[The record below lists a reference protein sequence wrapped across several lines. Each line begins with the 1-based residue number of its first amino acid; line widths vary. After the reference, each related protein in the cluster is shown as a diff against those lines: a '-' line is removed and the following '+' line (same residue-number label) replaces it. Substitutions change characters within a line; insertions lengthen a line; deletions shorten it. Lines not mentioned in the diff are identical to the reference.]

1 MHTRRCLRSS
11 RHWYA
16 ATLALTAALLVQPA
30 STVAITSDRID
41 LGPVPVTGAAAAAT
55 IDTRANAVVDNLAC
69 GREFEFF
76 LTADEPGKAVPE
88 RFQGD
93 VWPVLI
99 GKVQFLVSRPGETC
113 VARVPYGD
121 RDNTDPAKPFVEPF
135 TRARW
140 AEPIPPGE
148 KSQILNGINAL
159 LKTRVTDF
167 KDASGNATNFGA
179 FFGDEC
185 NTAATD
191 ILPAPAPEK
200 PALIEFR
207 LTTGCLRAQVNAMIA
222 TRDRFGTN
230 PGSDGLPCQVIGKA
244 AKGDWDMTVY
254 QLTRL
259 VYLAR
264 GDRALFHPSTLGKLD
279 HLLTLS
285 GPLQG
290 ESYGLYQCG
299 NPDNTTGS
307 AQERADEADF
317 YDDGFFSDVG
327 DLLEWLAAFLAIVL
341 IAVAAAILAAVTMG
355 AALGPMGLVGAA
367 LAGAAAGAAAAVPIT
382 LIRIE
387 ETENHLLMMN
397 TSKYLMN
404 QRIIDQ
410 LPDED
415 DKQTF
420 RDYNADIRDWLL
432 RRLRQIVKD
441 DFVEY
446 NSRPYQRLS
455 IGSILNIHDF
465 ANDDKLRTAAAAV
478 LDLAAAKMALGSSM
492 GRRIAPFRRLAGT
505 NARFAYG
512 DNPATPQPQRLFDLS
527 GGADHMIAAML
538 LWAGQTQHTG
548 ERLASLGAGAE
559 MAFEATS
566 NYKPHALILAI
577 AIEKETPYEQW
588 IHHDGWEHYSS
599 GPGWLLTAGGT
610 STGYAQVA
618 LVSPFSL
625 PFTPPLGSEL
635 GFLKDENRGAGVP
648 TTLIPRSS
656 AARQERYVDF
666 LRFEGMVRLWKK
678 DSPTDAQ
685 PISFEGNLC
694 LDRGFAC
701 GLRLM
706 VPPAIEPCLTR
717 FADTPQNLSFI
728 DSASCEPWSD
738 APRFFVVVYRQR
750 CSLGYEL
757 CKGGWWGF
765 IEVVDATPNQ
775 ALEDFATATVQ
786 RNAGRFSA
794 WQAAGGGDGIDSLAY
809 VSWRSGTILFD
820 PDLHDDDGDAT
831 GILMLGSG
839 PDPRGD
845 LDNWGRAEGD
855 ILTYSGDVRATIGRP
870 GDPRRIEIDF
880 NDIEDPKR
888 VLPP

>member
-1 MHTRRCLRSS
+1 MPIKRARRSCLG
-11 RHWYA
+11 HY
-16 ATLALTAALLVQPA
+16 TTALVLIICFAGQLTE
-30 STVAITSDRID
+30 SMAITSDRID
-41 LGPVPVTGAAAAAT
+41 LGRVPVTGAAAAVT
-55 IDTRANAVVDNLAC
+55 IDARANAVVGNLAC

-76 LTADEPGKAVPE
+76 QTADKPAEAVPK

-113 VARVPYGD
+113 IARVPYGD
-121 RDNTDPAKPFVEPF
+121 RDYNDPAKPFVEPF
-135 TRARW
+135 AGGRW
-140 AEPIPPGE
+140 GEPISPSD
-148 KSQILNGINAL
+148 KSQILDGINTL
-159 LKTRVTDF
+159 LKIRVTDF
-167 KDASGNATNFGA
+167 KDAAGNATNFGA

-191 ILPAPAPEK
+191 VLPSPGPDK

-207 LTTGCLRAQVNAMIA
+207 LTPSCLRAQVNAVIA

-264 GDRALFHPSTLGKLD
+264 GDRALFHPRTLGKLD
-279 HLLTLS
+279 QLLTLS

-307 AQERADEADF
+307 AQDRADEADF

-327 DLLEWLAAFLAIVL
+327 DLVEWLAAFLAIIL
-341 IAVAAAILAAVTMG
+341 IAVAAAVLAAVAMG
-355 AALGPMGLVGAA
+355 AALGPIGLVGAA

-382 LIRIE
+382 LIRVE

-404 QRIIDQ
+404 QRIVDQ
-410 LPDED
+410 LSDED

-420 RDYNADIRDWLL
+420 RDYNVDIRDWLL
-432 RRLRQIVKD
+432 RRLQRIVKD

-446 NSRPYQRLS
+446 NARPYQRLS
-455 IGSILNIHDF
+455 IGAILNIHDF
-465 ANDDKLRTAAAAV
+465 ADDDKLRTAAAAV
-478 LDLAAAKMALGSSM
+478 LDLAATKMALGSSM
-492 GRRIAPFRRLAGT
+492 GRRIAPFRRLAGA

-512 DNPATPQPQRLFDLS
+512 DDLARPQPQRLFDLS
-527 GGADHMIAAML
+527 GGADHMVAAML
-538 LWAGQTQHTG
+538 LWAGQTQHTS

-566 NYKPHALILAI
+566 SYKPHALILAI

-618 LVSPFSL
+618 LVSPASI
-625 PFTPPLGSEL
+625 PFTLPLGVEL

-656 AARQERYVDF
+656 TIRQDRYSDF
-666 LRFEGMVRLWKK
+666 LRFEGIVRLWKK
-678 DSPTDAQ
+678 DLPTDNQ

-701 GLRLM
+701 GLRLT

-738 APRFFVVVYRQR
+738 ALRFFVVVYRQR
-750 CSLGYEL
+750 CSPGYEL

-765 IEVVDATPNQ
+765 IEVVDPTPNQ
-775 ALEDFATATVQ
+775 ALEDFAATTVQ
-786 RNAGRFSA
+786 RNAGRFPD
-794 WQAAGGGDGIDSLAY
+794 WQAADGGDGIGTMAY

-820 PDLHDDDGDAT
+820 PDLHDDDDGAT
-831 GILMLGSG
+831 GILKIGGG
-839 PDPRGD
+839 PDPRGN
-845 LDNWGRAEGD
+845 LGNWGRAEGD
-855 ILTYSGDVRATIGRP
+855 ILTYSRDAQAMIGRP
-870 GDPRRIEIDF
+870 GDPRQIKIDLT
-880 NDIEDPKR
+880 DIKDPKR